1 MENLRLKPR
10 EATLDPPGISLLHAP
25 SPGEAA
31 RQMREAF
38 PAANALHAAAQVVAS
53 ATVDK
58 IRQAGFDVFPN
69 PTKKLPQ
76 YYRLIH
82 PEGVGGFTDAN
93 LLRLSAVFS
102 ETSGQVL

>member
-10 EATLDPPGISLLHAP
+10 EAMLDPPGISLLRAP

-31 RQMREAF
+31 RLMREAF

-53 ATVDK
+53 TTVAK

-69 PTKKLPQ
+69 PTRKLPQ
-76 YYRLIH
+76 HYCLIH
-82 PEGVGGFTDAN
+82 PDGVAGFTGAN

-102 ETSGQVL
+102 ETSGHAL